1 MSHIVV
7 GSSLASLVLLDK
19 LKGHRNIVW
28 YVNQKQI
35 NNFLTG
41 FTFKNQIND
50 LGMIVFNLDEQH
62 SKWSPS
68 KDLNYDQFDVNPCRN
83 FFKDIS
89 NYLETWLELV
99 ETPKIKILSENGI
112 FEDFML
118 SNNLQNL
125 GNFLGMHEQ
134 KNKNLPP
141 GDLHPKNKY
150 DDRFREKF
158 IDTPLK
164 SYVENIYGEYI
175 YRRIYKPWLNKLSN
189 SKIENSP
196 TIMHRSFLAP
206 LYYPETLDSELNSKT
221 KISPTR
227 FSYPSLNSVSQWY
240 TELLKSCL
248 QNTNFE
254 IRNLEKISLEELNNN
269 KNRIYWGD
277 NLKNFLRITDN
288 PEFHLNIVKSKIDL
302 ITWEA
307 DDSNLFDFALINL
320 TESDDSWFRISKNLN
335 FKSKIGRVLITL
347 ERKSMTKEV
356 SYNELFDRLKI
367 KKAIKV
373 FSTSRVPHF
382 KVMGK
387 DDYKNLTNKY
397 MRLNNNYKNIK
408 FIMHAAYPFS
418 MTISDQIIQ
427 GLFAFENL

>member
-125 GNFLGMHEQ
+125 GDFLGMHEQ

-150 DDRFREKF
+150 DDRLREKF

-175 YRRIYKPWLNKLSN
+175 YRRIYN
-189 SKIENSP
+189 
-196 TIMHRSFLAP
+196 H
-206 LYYPETLDSELNSKT
+206 
-221 KISPTR
+221 
-227 FSYPSLNSVSQWY
+227 
-240 TELLKSCL
+240 
-248 QNTNFE
+248 
-254 IRNLEKISLEELNNN
+254 
-269 KNRIYWGD
+269 G
-277 NLKNFLRITDN
+277 
-288 PEFHLNIVKSKIDL
+288 
-302 ITWEA
+302 
-307 DDSNLFDFALINL
+307 LINYPIQKL
-320 TESDDSWFRISKNLN
+320 K
-335 FKSKIGRVLITL
+335 TL
-347 ERKSMTKEV
+347 
-356 SYNELFDRLKI
+356 L
-367 KKAIKV
+367 
-373 FSTSRVPHF
+373 P
-382 KVMGK
+382 
-387 DDYKNLTNKY
+387 
-397 MRLNNNYKNIK
+397 
-408 FIMHAAYPFS
+408 
-418 MTISDQIIQ
+418 
-427 GLFAFENL
+427 